1 MNRIVYIVAL
11 LCFSIAFVDASAA
24 EKIFGRKKKKNM
36 EQTTEE
42 ESTAKS
48 RRKESDYD
56 KLMKD
61 AEVKKGMFNVIKKKD
76 KVYLEIPKAI
86 MSRDFLI
93 ASRVSTTSRT
103 WQIDPG
109 TINRTP
115 LLITFSCD
123 ESKVY
128 MHFPHL
134 MYECKEGSE
143 MYDAYKRHSNP
154 PIWKAFKIEAQT
166 EDSTAC
172 VIDATSLFLS
182 SIAEFS
188 PFPDLPAEVRM
199 VVPFGGSF
207 QSDRSKIDECKA
219 FEDNIIVK
227 SMMTYTTEKEGP
239 LTTIE
244 ARNIVLLPE
253 KPMTPRYSDERVGFF
268 EEIRHVFDENYDRLQ
283 KYGIINRWNL
293 QPKDMEKYLAGEL
306 VEPVKPIVWYVDTTI
321 PAKWRKYVKLGIA
334 DWNIAFEEIGFKNAI
349 VVKEYPKNDPN
360 FDPDDIHYNCYR
372 FVTSS
377 KENSMGPSWVD
388 PRSGEILCG
397 DVISWYGVVTLL
409 NKWRM
414 IQTGAVDSTVRCP
427 VMTDENMG
435 EAMRYVAA
443 HEIGHTLGLMHN
455 FGASAAFPVEMLRDP
470 EFTQKYG
477 TTPSIMD
484 YARFNY
490 VAQPGDMERGVKLTP
505 PLIGVYDKFAIKYGY
520 QVLPNVQKPEDEKA
534 TLRGW
539 VKEKIGDKM
548 YFYGKQLLEFN
559 FDPRSQAEDLGDDVV
574 KANSYGM
581 KNLKYVA
588 ENFVD
593 WINVDDNGMES
604 VESVYKDVVAQFMRY
619 ISHAMVSVGGMY
631 INPKYYGDSV
641 KLYEYVPKE
650 KQVEAFKFV
659 LDNLNEGQ
667 TWLINDKVTAVI
679 GPTVKP
685 YVDLTA
691 FFEELLTRE
700 VLGRMQLNEVD
711 GKNVFT
717 LNDYL
722 KMIYTEM
729 FVKKSGRLTMTDMA
743 YQNTFVTGLTSFL
756 EKKEFG
762 GTAGK
767 SAFSKWT
774 AASVCSCHA
783 CCNQQLDME
792 GSEPLGEI
800 VLTPR
805 IDKANKLPVIM
816 TYLRKVYQLAKS
828 RSNSGNDK
836 QREHYRLLKLRLAY
850 LFD

>member
-1 MNRIVYIVAL
+1 MRKFLSVAL
-11 LCFSIAFVDASAA
+11 LLCGILIFTDAPAA
-24 EKIFGRKKKKNM
+24 EKIFGKKKKKKT
-36 EQTTEE
+36 EQTSTSD
-42 ESTAKS
+42 STATAK
-48 RRKESDYD
+48 KETDYD
-56 KLMKD
+56 KLVKD

-128 MHFPHL
+128 IHFPHL
-134 MYECKEGSE
+134 AYVCDEKSE

-154 PIWKAFKIEAQT
+154 PIWKAFKIEAQSS
-166 EDSTAC
+166 DSTSC

-227 SMMTYTTEKEGP
+227 SMMTYTTDKEGP

-268 EEIRHVFDENYDRLQ
+268 EETRHVFDEKYDFLQ

-293 QPKDMEKYLAGEL
+293 QPKDVEKYLAGEQ
-306 VEPVKPIVWYVDTTI
+306 VEPVKPIVWYVDPAI
-321 PAKWRKYVKLGIA
+321 PEKWRKYVKLGIA
-334 DWNIAFEEIGFKNAI
+334 DWNIAFEAIGFKNAI
-349 VVKEYPKNDPN
+349 IVKDYPTDDPN

-414 IQTGAVDSTVRCP
+414 IQTGAVDPSVRCP
-427 VMTDENMG
+427 IMTEENMG

-455 FGASAAFPVEMLRDP
+455 FGASAAYPVEKLRDP

-490 VAQPGDMERGVKLTP
+490 VAQPGDLEKGVKLTP
-505 PLIGVYDKFAIKYGY
+505 PLIGEYDKFAIKYGY
-520 QVLPNVQKPEDEKA
+520 QVLPNVKTSDDEKEI
-534 TLRGW
+534 LRGW

-548 YFYGKQLLEFN
+548 YFYGKQLLQFN

-574 KANSYGM
+574 KANTYGI
-581 KNLKYVA
+581 KNLKYVMA
-588 ENFVD
+588 NFVD
-593 WINVDDNGMES
+593 WIAVNDEGMATVENVYQDIIDQ
-604 VESVYKDVVAQFMRY
+604 YIRY

-631 INPKYYGDSV
+631 INPKYYGDPV
-641 KLYEYVPKE
+641 KLYEYVPKA
-650 KQVEAFKFV
+650 KQVAAMKFV
-659 LDNLNEGQ
+659 LDNLNDGQ
-667 TWLINDKVTAVI
+667 KWLVNDKVTSII
-679 GPTVKP
+679 GPTAKAYVKM
-685 YVDLTA
+685 TQ

-700 VLGRMQLNEVD
+700 VLGRMQVNEID

-717 LNDYL
+717 LDNYL
-722 KMIYTEM
+722 EM
-729 FVKKSGRLTMTDMA
+729 MYNAMFIKKSGKLTVVDMS
-743 YQNTFVTGLTSFL
+743 YQNVFVNSLSSFL
-756 EKKEFG
+756 EKKDYSTSG
-762 GTAGK
+762 
-767 SAFSKWT
+767 SANALKDWAAAPTTCSAHAYCEKHLDFE
-774 AASVCSCHA
+774 ASV
-783 CCNQQLDME
+783 
-792 GSEPLGEI
+792 PLGEI

-805 IDKANKLPVIM
+805 LDKTNKYPVIM
-816 TYLRKVYQLAKS
+816 KYLRKTYQLAKS
-828 RSNSGNDK
+828 RSHSGNDK
-836 QREHYRLLKLRLAY
+836 QREHYRLIVLKLSY

>member
-1 MNRIVYIVAL
+1 MRKFLSVAL
-11 LCFSIAFVDASAA
+11 LLCGILVFVDASAA
-24 EKIFGRKKKKNM
+24 DKIFGKKKKKKT
-36 EQTTEE
+36 EQTAASD
-42 ESTAKS
+42 STASAK
-48 RRKESDYD
+48 KETDYD
-56 KLMKD
+56 KLVKD

-743 YQNTFVTGLTSFL
+743 YQNTFVTG
-756 EKKEFG
+756 
-762 GTAGK
+762 GK

-816 TYLRKVYQLAKS
+816 TYLRKVYPLAKS

>member
-1 MNRIVYIVAL
+1 MRRILSVAL
-11 LCFSIAFVDASAA
+11 LLCGILVFADASAA
-24 EKIFGRKKKKNM
+24 GKIFGKKKKKKT
-36 EQTTEE
+36 EQTIAGD
-42 ESTAKS
+42 STATAKN
-48 RRKESDYD
+48 ETDYD
-56 KLMKD
+56 KLVKD

-123 ESKVY
+123 DSKVY

-134 MYECKEGSE
+134 LYECKEGSE

-154 PIWKAFKIEAQT
+154 PIWKAFKIETQT
-166 EDSTAC
+166 ADSTAC

-199 VVPFGGSF
+199 LVPFGGTF
-207 QSDRSKIDECKA
+207 QSDRSKIEECKA

-227 SMMTYTTEKEGP
+227 SMMTYTTDKEGP
-239 LTTIE
+239 LTTVE
-244 ARNIVLLPE
+244 ARNIIMLPE
-253 KPMTPRYSDERVGFF
+253 KPMVARYSDERVGFF
-268 EEIRHVFDENYDRLQ
+268 EETRHVFDENYDRLQ
-283 KYGIINRWNL
+283 RYGIINRWNL

-306 VEPVKPIVWYVDTTI
+306 VEPVKPIVWYVDPAI
-321 PAKWRKYVKLGIA
+321 PEKWRKYVKLGIA
-334 DWNIAFEEIGFKNAI
+334 DWNIAFEAIGFKNAVI
-349 VVKEYPKNDPN
+349 VKDYPTDDPN

-414 IQTGAVDSTVRCP
+414 IQTAAVDPTVRRP
-427 VMTDENMG
+427 IMTDENMG

-455 FGASAAFPVEMLRDP
+455 FGASAAFPVEKLRDP

-490 VAQPGDMERGVKLTP
+490 VAQPGDMEKGVKLTP
-505 PLIGVYDKFAIKYGY
+505 PLIGVYDMFAIKYGY
-520 QVLPNVQKPEDEKA
+520 QVLPNVQKPEDEKEV
-534 TLRGW
+534 LRGW
-539 VKEKIGDKM
+539 VKEKVGDKM
-548 YFYGKQLLEFN
+548 YFYGKQLLQFN
-559 FDPRSQAEDLGDDVV
+559 FDPRSLAEDLGDDVV
-574 KANSYGM
+574 KANTYGM

-593 WINVDDNGMES
+593 WIAVDDNGMES
-604 VESVYKDVVAQFMRY
+604 VKGVYKDVVAQFMRY

-631 INPKYYGDSV
+631 INPKYYGDPV

-650 KQVEAFKFV
+650 KQAAAFKFV
-659 LDNLNEGQ
+659 LDNLNEGEK
-667 TWLINDKVTAVI
+667 WLLNDKVKAVI
-679 GPTVKP
+679 GPTAKP

-691 FFEELLTRE
+691 FFEELLAKE
-700 VLGRMQLNEVD
+700 VLGRMQVSEVD
-711 GKNVFT
+711 GKKIFT
-717 LNDYL
+717 LDDYL
-722 KMIYTEM
+722 RMIYNEM
-729 FVKKSGRLTMTDMA
+729 FVKKSGSLSMTDMA

-756 EKKEFG
+756 DKKEFG
-762 GTAGK
+762 SPAGNR
-767 SAFSKWT
+767 AFSQWA
-774 AASVCSCHA
+774 AASTCSCHD
-783 CCNQQLDME
+783 CCEKQLDME
-792 GSEPLGEI
+792 ASESLGEI

-805 IDKANKLPVIM
+805 IDNANKLPVIM
-816 TYLRKVYQLAKS
+816 KYLRKVYQLAQS
-828 RSNSGNDK
+828 RSNSGNEK
-836 QREHYRLLKLRLAY
+836 LSEHYRLLKLRLAY
-850 LFD
+850 LFN